1 MSYLRLGRMLNADER
16 PAIVSDEDRV
26 RHLLCLG
33 STGAGKTTFFLNL
46 IKDDIDNGKAVIV
59 LDPSGDLSSKIP
71 ADITVNKYSPMSLN
85 PLRKGYDYS
94 VIANELIDTV
104 NSAVKSIVPQQ
115 TEITVKMKRI
125 LTEALKILED
135 PAFDFLIKFLSY
147 FKTRENYFEGKM
159 RPYFWQDFDSKGY
172 DAQQVRMSA
181 ERICDRLS
189 LYQNDQNIKPFIT
202 GKNEFDIADITRNK
216 KTVVFDFKGMDDEAT
231 RFIGNLITHQLK
243 TYYLA
248 KETFSADPLFVYI
261 DEFHLFISDLFDR
274 FLVET
279 RKHNVGF
286 NFCGH
291 SLKQV
296 SPKLETIMLACYI
309 IAALNVSSYDAEKMA
324 KELQI
329 KTSDILNIKKYEA
342 IIGISKKPHHIR
354 AYPPPNFPP
363 KAEVNFWKDCYFSV

>member
-1 MSYLRLGRMLNADER
+1 MLRLGYALTPGKGIPWIDDSART
-16 PAIVSDEDRV
+16 

-46 IKDDIDNGKAVIV
+46 IKSDIDNGKAVIV
-59 LDPSGDLSSKIP
+59 LDPSGDLASKIP
-71 ADITVNKYSPMSLN
+71 ADIAVSKYNPLSLN

-94 VIANELIDTV
+94 IIANELIDTV
-104 NSAVKSIVPQQ
+104 NSAVKSIAPQQ
-115 TEITVKMKRI
+115 MEITVKMKRI
-125 LTEALKILED
+125 LTEALKVLEA
-135 PAFDFLIKFLSY
+135 PTFEFLIKFLSY
-147 FKTRENYFEGKM
+147 YSVREKYFFGKQK
-159 RPYFWQDFDSKGY
+159 PYFWADFDRKGF
-172 DAQQVRMSA
+172 DAQQARMSA
-181 ERICDRLS
+181 DRIADRLV
-189 LYQNDQNIKPFIT
+189 LYHNDQNLKPFIT
-202 GKNEFDIADITRNK
+202 GQNEFDIADITRNK

-261 DEFHLFISDLFDR
+261 DEFHLFITDLFDR

-296 SPKLETIMLACYI
+296 SPKLETIMLASNI
-309 IAALNVSSYDAEKMA
+309 ITAMSVGAYDAQLIS

-329 KTSDILNIKKYEA
+329 KTSDILDLKRHEA
-342 IIGISKKPHHIR
+342 IIGIGKRPHHVR
-354 AYPPPNFPP
+354 TFPPPSFPP
-363 KAEVNFWKDCYFSV
+363 KAEVNFWKNCFFSV